1 MEGVYIMHDF
11 DELTCLYAPVM
22 HKLDF
27 ISPENIHEWICQTGE
42 LRSLP
47 RNHQAKEDK
56 LEVCLLPT
64 IAYFLVLP

>member
-27 ISPENIHEWICQTGE
+27 ISPENIHE
-42 LRSLP
+42 
-47 RNHQAKEDK
+47 
-56 LEVCLLPT
+56 
-64 IAYFLVLP
+64 